1 MTFPGKAGKSP
12 IKTGSTAGKKPAAI
26 AKPIRDDFV
35 DFLIDTLIE
44 LGPVD
49 AKRFFG
55 GTGLLLDGTQFAF
68 VISGTLWMRVDE
80 AGKAAFLAAGSK
92 PFTYRTSRREV
103 ALTGYYAVPAAMLED
118 AEQLC
123 DWTKRAYQLAL
134 ADREMK
140 PKRPKAG
147 ADKPAPRRRR

>member
-1 MTFPGKAGKSP
+1 MTSTGKARMP
-12 IKTGSTAGKKPAAI
+12 IKNGSAAGKKAAAI
-26 AKPIRDDFV
+26 AKPIRDDFIE
-35 DFLIDTLIE
+35 FLIDTLAE

-80 AGKAAFLAAGSK
+80 AGKAAFLAAGSM

-103 ALTGYYAVPAAMLED
+103 ALTGYYAVPASMLED
-118 AEQLC
+118 ADQLG
-123 DWTKRAYQLAL
+123 DWSKRAYQIAL

-147 ADKPAPRRRR
+147 TAKPASRPRR